1 MKLNKFL
8 LLIYCLISG
17 AQAHAQLND
26 SFLPQSTTRV
36 NLLYTEFYGEKY
48 KSLGRST
55 TAYGL
60 EVESKKSN
68 SFLGFMG
75 TVNAQALSGEER
87 FLDAGT
93 ERKKAISGYLVGINL
108 GLVINLIPVAS
119 MNLKPFVGALG
130 TAEFTYLKLPVDDSY
145 TSINPNYSGVG
156 TGYTLLAGIE
166 YISKGIGGTQTKSYS
181 VQFRYRDTGIDA
193 FDQNPFRLSGLSMI
207 LGMGL

>member
-1 MKLNKFL
+1 MQSGTPFFFL
-8 LLIYCLISG
+8 LALLFVTK
-17 AQAHAQLND
+17 AHAQLNN
-26 SFLPQSTTRV
+26 SFFPQSTTRV

-48 KSLGRST
+48 KALNRNT

-68 SFLGFMG
+68 TFLGFMG
-75 TVNAQALSGEER
+75 TVNAQVLSGEEK
-87 FLDAGT
+87 FMDGST
-93 ERKKAISGYLVGINL
+93 ERKKVVQGYLVGINL
-108 GLVINLIPVAS
+108 GLVINLIPVSS

-130 TAEFTYLKLPVDDSY
+130 TAEFTYLKLPADDTY
-145 TSINPNYSGVG
+145 TSINPSFSGIG

-166 YISKGIGGTQTKSYS
+166 YLSKGIGNSDTKSYS

-193 FDQNPFRLSGLSMI
+193 FDQKPFHLSGLSVT